1 MYKQKTQEEIMSD
14 ILMASIKEQKSARR
28 WKIFFRL
35 IWLSIIISIIYGF
48 YYKNKPSNNKEP
60 QVALINLKGEIS
72 LDAKTY
78 QTISQGLD
86 EALSDNNTKAVII
99 RANSPGGSPVYSDML
114 YNEILQQRKKHPK
127 IPIDV
132 VVEEVCASGCY
143 YIASAANH
151 IYSAKSSIVGSI
163 GVIYAGFGFKGLID
177 KIGVENRLL
186 TAGKNKA
193 MGYPF
198 SQINKDQVLM
208 QQNMLNEIHQQFI
221 DAVKYGRGNRLNL
234 NESELFTGRYWIGQD
249 AYKIGLVDGF
259 YYVDQLARNV
269 YKTDNI
275 VDYTPNEDTIDKIA
289 KKFGI
294 TIVDSLKNSVVVDS
308 FTSFR

>member
-1 MYKQKTQEEIMSD
+1 MYKEKTPEEIMSN
-14 ILMASIKEQKSARR
+14 ILMASIKEQKCARR
-28 WKIFFRL
+28 WKIFFRFL
-35 IWLSIIISIIYGF
+35 WLGFIIIVTYGIYH
-48 YYKNKPSNNKEP
+48 KNNPSNNNKP
-60 QVALINLKGEIS
+60 QVALIDLKGEIS
-72 LDAKTY
+72 LTAKTY

-86 EALSDNNTKAVII
+86 DALADVNTKAVII

-151 IYSAKSSIVGSI
+151 IYSAKSSIIGSI

-177 KIGVENRLL
+177 KIGIENRLL

-198 SQINKDQVLM
+198 SAVNKDQLIM

-221 DAVKYGRGNRLNL
+221 EAVKYGRGSRLNL
-234 NESELFTGRYWIGQD
+234 KESELFTGRYWIGQD
-249 AYKIGLVDGF
+249 AYKIGLIDGF
-259 YYVDQLARNV
+259 YYVNQLAKNV
-269 YKTDNI
+269 YKINNI
-275 VDYTPNEDTIDKIA
+275 VDYTPNEDTVDKIA

-294 TIVDSLKNSVVVDS
+294 TIMDSVKNSVIFDN
-308 FTSFR
+308 FTSYR